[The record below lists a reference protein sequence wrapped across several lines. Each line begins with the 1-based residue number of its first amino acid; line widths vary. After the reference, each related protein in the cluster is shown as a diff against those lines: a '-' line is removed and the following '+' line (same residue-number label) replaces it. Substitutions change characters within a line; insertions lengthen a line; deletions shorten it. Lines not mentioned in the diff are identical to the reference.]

1 MPPKK
6 KAPEP
11 EPEPVDEGPKEVRA
25 RSAGDVLRV
34 RSLVVHPDAEFF
46 VVVVPFRPDFDGR
59 PWCPRRISPP
69 HPDPLLLPSP
79 AQPSAA
85 DLWFQR
91 KMASYASREQTAE
104 KARVAAKAA
113 DDSRRAL
120 EANKA
125 DLRARELNWN
135 VDRVAR
141 IAREI
146 EDALAPARLERDARD
161 RGARWTGR
169 PKPIFVSY
177 APRDASFEELAF
189 VRSFVASLDRAVS
202 GDVDRARSFVWF
214 DRLDVPEGD
223 LGDDRARGL
232 WRAEACAG
240 AAAVVAVLSPAYEA
254 SEQCDLERFVV
265 SNRREPV
272 AWGGPAETVPV
283 IAVDAT
289 KGAGFGPLGPTGA
302 FASTPR
308 GLLGEEDPNPTP
320 LGLGAADAPRADAA
334 AVAADVLEKL
344 AARGVRL
351 PIDPALLED
360 EMDEEDRGARARDG
374 SRPALNRD
382 GSLSRASSARLFT
395 TNRGFRANG
404 ALDEAAVRASV
415 AALGGSWR
423 SKPLVEWSEEEFD
436 AWFRERGGFLTP
448 YLARFREERVDGW
461 LASSLD
467 DDALSRYFGVGVDA
481 HRARIL
487 ADLGEIG
494 PGRRSDGKAAARAR
508 ASAAEA
514 AEASADAAAA
524 ARVAAASDA
533 DATALAVGMFHAADE
548 DDNGYLDRWEFRRA
562 LQSPVLGL
570 NAREIRL
577 ALDAVDDDHDG
588 RVRESDFV
596 PAVVDAIRDAA
607 RRRAEN
613 ALGNATVGAS
623 TIGAS
628 TIGASRADVSSDS
641 PPRLV
646 SGHTR
651 GELER
656 ALERAFAE
664 ADAAGTGELAPAAF
678 RAALSRLDLGFT
690 PRAIDAMCAFRGDAV
705 DERDGR
711 VSLSAFARVAF
722 DIASSAAASDP
733 RATAAT
739 RDASSFRAAIFA
751 AFRDVAAGSETIP
764 VVPHCRDA
772 LFALGATT
780 GVGLTR
786 AHVAAAIR
794 RAPPC
799 ALAGRVAWR
808 EFVPLAADAL
818 WPRVD
823 PRARRR
829 REDAVAEARARGAWT
844 AATGLDPRVVGAAF
858 ATTFARYDPTRRGV
872 VTLEDAVDA
881 LDALVRERVVDE
893 DVARAVRAT
902 ATPPFTEKIATTD
915 ATIANAAGAT
925 IARSITARTSVNG
938 ASTRGATADGRL
950 PVSRSVASV
959 RYADSIDFWVDVAAE
974 AERDD
979 RADAAVAA
987 VAAREAATA
996 AREEAH
1002 RERRAVVD
1010 AMRDAREAEIRAK
1023 LREADLTG
1031 ALESISRSPA
1041 PASAYLAAA
1050 RVVEKFCDAEGV
1062 TRTGAAYV
1070 ATLAMGTRDSAR
1082 VIRIVA
1088 ATEKHA
1094 FVVGKET
1101 RAWEGASWPAVGFE
1115 RLERAALLPPPT
1127 ERAENAD
1134 PEASP
1139 VKPPPPVRTPP
1150 GTSRVV
1156 DLADA
1161 REGGAVALR
1170 GGDATP
1176 PGAFFAAPFVGVGD
1190 DAPRGYVAVDTV
1202 GWSSSDQTRASSNPG
1217 LISDEDKALV
1227 TRVAA
1232 AVSDALAK
1240 TAAETAKERERVR
1253 DEVRRAFEADEEGK
1267 AARREAALAALEE
1280 RRAAAAA
1287 EAA

>member
-1 MPPKK
+1 MG
-6 KAPEP
+6 
-11 EPEPVDEGPKEVRA
+11 GPGALGE
-25 RSAGDVLRV
+25 
-34 RSLVVHPDAEFF
+34 
-46 VVVVPFRPDFDGR
+46 
-59 PWCPRRISPP
+59 SPP
-69 HPDPLLLPSP
+69 HPDPLLLPPP

-91 KMASYASREQTAE
+91 KMESYASREQTAE

-146 EDALAPARLERDARD
+146 DDALAPARLERDARD

-202 GDVDRARSFVWF
+202 GDVDRSRSFVWF

-254 SEQCDLERFVV
+254 SEQCDLERFIV

-320 LGLGAADAPRADAA
+320 LGLGDADAPRADAA

-360 EMDEEDRGARARDG
+360 EMDEDDEVDKEDRGARARDG

-395 TNRGFRANG
+395 TRRGFRVDG

-423 SKPLVEWSEEEFD
+423 SKPLVEWSEEELD
-436 AWFRERGGFLTP
+436 AWLRERGGFLTP

-607 RRRAEN
+607 RRRAQN
-613 ALGNATVGAS
+613 ALGGTSTVKNAVPRTE
-623 TIGAS
+623 
-628 TIGASRADVSSDS
+628 DVSSDP

-733 RATAAT
+733 RAVAAM

-751 AFRDVAAGSETIP
+751 ALRDVAAGSETIP

-772 LFALGATT
+772 LFALGATA

-818 WPRVD
+818 WSRVD

-872 VTLEDAVDA
+872 VALEDAVDA

-902 ATPPFTEKIATTD
+902 MTPPFTEKEKTATS
-915 ATIANAAGAT
+915 GAT
-925 IARSITARTSVNG
+925 IT
-938 ASTRGATADGRL
+938 TRGATDTNGGWATI
-950 PVSRSVASV
+950 PRSIDARAITASV
-959 RYADSIDFWVDVAAE
+959 RYAESIDFWVDVAAE

-1002 RERRAVVD
+1002 RARRADVD
-1010 AMRDAREAEIRAK
+1010 ALRDAREAEIRAK
-1023 LREADLTG
+1023 LREADLKG

-1041 PASAYLAAA
+1041 PASAYVAAA
-1050 RVVEKFCDAEGV
+1050 SVVEKFCDTEGV
-1062 TRTGAAYV
+1062 KRTGAAYV
-1070 ATLAMGTRDSAR
+1070 GTLAMGTRDSAR

-1115 RLERAALLPPPT
+1115 RLARAALLPPPAEAT
-1127 ERAENAD
+1127 PAEHSENAD

-1139 VKPPPPVRTPP
+1139 VKRPPPVRTPP

-1156 DLADA
+1156 DLEDA

-1170 GGDATP
+1170 GGGEDGGDATP
-1176 PGAFFAAPFVGVGD
+1176 LGAFFAAPFVGVGD
-1190 DAPRGYVAVDTV
+1190 DAPRGYVAVDTL
-1202 GWSSSDQTRASSNPG
+1202 GWSSSDRTRAGSNPG

-1240 TAAETAKERERVR
+1240 TAAATAKERERVR
-1253 DEVRRAFEADEEGK
+1253 VEVRRAFGADEEGK